1 MKNRNTG
8 FIVGIAIGIAIG
20 AALDNIAIGAGIG
33 AALGVAFAGVGC
45 KKESTTEQVERENQ

>member
-33 AALGVAFAGVGC
+33 AALGVAFAGIGC
-45 KKESTTEQVERENQ
+45 KKEITTEQVERENQ